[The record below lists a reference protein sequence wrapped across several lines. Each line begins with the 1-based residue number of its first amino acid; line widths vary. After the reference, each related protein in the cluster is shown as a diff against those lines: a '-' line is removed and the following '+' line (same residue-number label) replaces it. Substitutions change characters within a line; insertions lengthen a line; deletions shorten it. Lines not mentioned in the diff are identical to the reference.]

1 LKKNQFEFVE
11 RQIKALG
18 KPPNSKATHTH
29 LVGQHTHT
37 ATTHTDA
44 HEAAPANPPVKEPR
58 CLRRR
63 SLAATGGTPRRRP
76 RPAPPPAATRATT
89 GRVAAP
95 CHRHHTHRQEVT
107 SRDRHRCHRRAP
119 AIQGFVGPF
128 VRSSVTPKDMLYSVS
143 VTEGSES
150 FLSIFATDLDSR
162 NKFGYNGKDFLLRS
176 NIRAV
181 QF

>member
-1 LKKNQFEFVE
+1 VIWKKNQFEFVE

-63 SLAATGGTPRRRP
+63 SLAAIGGTPRRRP

-95 CHRHHTHRQEVT
+95 CLCHARRSRAGIAIAATAARQPFEALSAPSSGPLSHRKI
-107 SRDRHRCHRRAP
+107 CF
-119 AIQGFVGPF
+119 IQFQLQ
-128 VRSSVTPKDMLYSVS
+128 KALKVS
-143 VTEGSES
+143 LV
-150 FLSIFATDLDSR
+150 FLPRI
-162 NKFGYNGKDFLLRS
+162 
-176 NIRAV
+176 
-181 QF
+181 